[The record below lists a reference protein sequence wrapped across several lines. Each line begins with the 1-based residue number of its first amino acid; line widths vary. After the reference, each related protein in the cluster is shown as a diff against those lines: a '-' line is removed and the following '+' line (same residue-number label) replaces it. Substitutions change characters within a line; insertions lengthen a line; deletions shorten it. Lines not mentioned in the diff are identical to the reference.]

1 MEKIDSSNDWIKFNP
16 GYPVRFDPYQNAGDY
31 YLDAEAGQEAIDF
44 FHECLHHVHGE
55 KALYPFVLELWQ
67 EAIIGH
73 LFGWKHKK
81 THLRRFREAFIFIPR
96 KNGKSLLIS
105 GIALFFLFCQEERG
119 QQLYAC
125 AADRQQARIV
135 FDTAKM
141 MIFKDEDLDRRAE
154 VLRSEIRYPDRDSVF
169 RVLSSEANTKHGS
182 NSNLV
187 IFDELHAIAD
197 RELIDVLQTST
208 GARREPLT
216 LSITTAGYDQTS
228 ICYEK
233 YLYAKGVQGG
243 VINDKAFFPVIYEA
257 STGADWTDSATWEAV
272 NPCLGVSISKEYLA
286 RECERAKESPAYEAV
301 FKRLHLNQ
309 WTEAATPFIS
319 MTDWD
324 ACKGDIPDLSG
335 RKCYGGLDLSSTQD
349 LTSFSLCFPPDGEDD
364 RYYFLSW
371 SWLPEDTARQHRRK
385 PYLQWINSGDLIAIP
400 GAVIEYDFIIE
411 KILQLKTQ
419 FDLQS
424 VHFDRWGAE
433 SVRQA
438 LESEGVVMVGHGQGY
453 KDQSAP
459 TKELLKLILSRK
471 LRHNGDP
478 VLRWCVS
485 NLTTE
490 ADAAGNLKPSKRRSV
505 EKIDAAIAAIM
516 ALAGGLLL
524 HEDAFVSAYE
534 NMTKEE
540 ILAGMCF

>member
-1 MEKIDSSNDWIKFNP
+1 
-16 GYPVRFDPYQNAGDY
+16 
-31 YLDAEAGQEAIDF
+31 
-44 FHECLHHVHGE
+44 
-55 KALYPFVLELWQ
+55 
-67 EAIIGH
+67 
-73 LFGWKHKK
+73 
-81 THLRRFREAFIFIPR
+81 
-96 KNGKSLLIS
+96 
-105 GIALFFLFCQEERG
+105 
-119 QQLYAC
+119 
-125 AADRQQARIV
+125 
-135 FDTAKM
+135 
-141 MIFKDEDLDRRAE
+141 
-154 VLRSEIRYPDRDSVF
+154 
-169 RVLSSEANTKHGS
+169 
-182 NSNLV
+182 
-187 IFDELHAIAD
+187 
-197 RELIDVLQTST
+197 
-208 GARREPLT
+208 
-216 LSITTAGYDQTS
+216 
-228 ICYEK
+228 
-233 YLYAKGVQGG
+233 
-243 VINDKAFFPVIYEA
+243 
-257 STGADWTDSATWEAV
+257 
-272 NPCLGVSISKEYLA
+272 
-286 RECERAKESPAYEAV
+286 
-301 FKRLHLNQ
+301 
-309 WTEAATPFIS
+309 
-319 MTDWD
+319 
-324 ACKGDIPDLSG
+324 
-335 RKCYGGLDLSSTQD
+335 
-349 LTSFSLCFPPDGEDD
+349 
-364 RYYFLSW
+364 
-371 SWLPEDTARQHRRK
+371 LPEDTARQHRRK